1 MDGPLCTMDLEMN
14 RLPIGK
20 LPPELLDNLLR
31 RHAPSDPRV
40 LLGPGVGLDCA
51 VLDFGDTLLI
61 VKSDPITFTEEEIG
75 WYAVHV
81 NANDVVTT
89 GAAPRWFLTTLL
101 LPEER
106 ADTAMATDIFDQIGD
121 ACKSIGAQLV
131 GGHTEITAGLDRPIL
146 AGTMLGEVNRDRLI
160 TPQGARPGDH
170 LLLTKG
176 VPIEATSILA
186 REFSV
191 RLSDVPS
198 EVVSAAREFLHQ
210 PGISVVPEAL
220 AAAETGAVTA
230 MHDPTEGGLASGLW
244 ELAQAAQVKLV
255 VDRDSIHIPPESS
268 MICEVLGVDPLEAI
282 ASGALFLTVKP
293 EGLERVREAIEA
305 HGVQVS
311 HIGQVIEGHSVAMR
325 IGGVEQELRW
335 PPRDAL
341 ARLFE
346 DPPHTK

>member
-1 MDGPLCTMDLEMN
+1 MN

-20 LPPELLDNLLR
+20 LPPELLSNLLR

-51 VLDFGDTLLI
+51 VLDFGETLLI
-61 VKSDPITFTEEEIG
+61 AKSDPITFTEEEIG

-89 GAAPRWFLTTLL
+89 GAAPRWFLATLL

-106 ADTAMATDIFDQIGD
+106 ADSAMVTDIFDQIGD
-121 ACKSIGAQLV
+121 ACKYIGAQLV

-146 AGTMLGEVNRDRLI
+146 AGTMLGEVDRERLI
-160 TPQGARPGDH
+160 TPQGAQPGDH

-186 REFSV
+186 REFSD
-191 RLSDVPS
+191 RLSDVPAD
-198 EVVSAAREFLHQ
+198 VISAASDFLHQ

-220 AAAETGAVTA
+220 AAAETGDVTA

-244 ELAQAAQVKLV
+244 ELAVAANVKLV
-255 VDRDSIHIPPESS
+255 IDRDSILIPPESS
-268 MICEVLGVDPLEAI
+268 VICEVLGVDPFESI
-282 ASGALFLTVKP
+282 ASGALLLSVKS
-293 EGLERVREAIEA
+293 EEVENVCTAIEA
-305 HGVQVS
+305 QGVTVS
-311 HIGQVIEGHSVAMR
+311 VIGQVEEGHGVAMR
-325 IGGVEQELRW
+325 IVGVEHELRW

-341 ARLFE
+341 TRLFE
-346 DPPHTK
+346 KP

>member
-1 MDGPLCTMDLEMN
+1 MINMDK
-14 RLPIGK
+14 LPIGK
-20 LPPELLDNLLR
+20 LPSDLLKELLH

-51 VLDFGDTLLI
+51 VLDFGDTLL
-61 VKSDPITFTEEEIG
+61 VAKSDPITFTEEEIG

-89 GAAPRWFLTTLL
+89 GAAPRWFLGTLL

-106 ADTAMATDIFDQIGD
+106 ADSKMATDIFDQIGD
-121 ACKSIGAQLV
+121 ACKSIGAQLI

-146 AGTMLGEVNRDRLI
+146 AGTMLGEVDRDRLI
-160 TPQGARPGDH
+160 TPKGARPGDV

-186 REFSV
+186 REFSE
-191 RLSDVPS
+191 RLVDVPS
-198 EVVSAAREFLHQ
+198 EVLSAAREFLHQ

-244 ELAQAAQVKLV
+244 ELAEAANVKLV
-255 VDRDSIHIPPESS
+255 VEKDSVLIPPESS
-268 MICEVLGVDPLEAI
+268 MICEVLGVDPLESI
-282 ASGALFLTVKP
+282 ASGALLLSVKS
-293 EGLERVREAIEA
+293 EEVENVRTAIEA
-305 HGVQVS
+305 QGVPVS
-311 HIGQVIEGHSVAMR
+311 LIGQLEEGHSVAMR
-325 IGGVEQELRW
+325 IAGVEQELRW
-335 PPRDAL
+335 PPRDAI

-346 DPPHTK
+346 ETPHTK